1 MVDVHEPSE
10 NEAPEQNDQFAGVLA
25 IVCSKRLFN
34 IQETAS
40 AIATCTDARAR
51 VQPLLLESP
60 ISLTPGPLE
69 MLCDAPSQLCSVCSR
84 AETRLRGP
92 LEPYV
97 GRVVCER
104 CWEHNHL
111 KELGFLSWRE
121 ARKIYK
127 VSNDGLKTL
136 QWAQSPHRWNQRYFR
151 EPDIRSLAICQAG
164 GMAAFQVKRDK
175 VRSNALARRL
185 ANLMKHY
192 EDLSALGMDIE
203 RQIYLAGLRIRD
215 CINLQV
221 PNGSRLLDEV
231 IHATVSTQNQLDD
244 GNLFGHLDWRAPLYS
259 LKRYTDFKKGITR

>member
-1 MVDVHEPSE
+1 MDDVHEPSE

-25 IVCSKRLFN
+25 IVSSKRLLN
-34 IQETAS
+34 IQDTAS
-40 AIATCTDARAR
+40 AIATCTDTQDR
-51 VQPLLLESP
+51 VQPLLIESP
-60 ISLTPGPLE
+60 ISLNSGPLE

-84 AETRLRGP
+84 AETRLRCP
-92 LEPYV
+92 LEPHV

-121 ARKIYK
+121 ARNIYK
-127 VSNDGLKTL
+127 VTNDGLKKL

-151 EPDIRSLAICQAG
+151 GPDVRSLAIREAG
-164 GMAAFQVKRDK
+164 GVAAFQVRRDK
-175 VRSNALARRL
+175 VRSNALARRR

-192 EDLSALGMDIE
+192 EDLSALGMNVE
-203 RQIYLAGLRIRD
+203 RHVYLAGLHIWD

-231 IHATVSTQNQLDD
+231 IHAAVSTHNQSDD
-244 GNLFGHLDWRAPLYS
+244 GNHLDWIAPLYS
-259 LKRYTDFKKGITR
+259 MKRYTDFKKSAMHP